1 MPTMGAV
8 RRIGAVS
15 HAVSR
20 TVGSPTIAAMSA
32 GIRRLLHDRG
42 PMGGSI
48 AAVVL
53 VVAWVSAW
61 RPQVD
66 ADAWWH
72 VAYGGVI
79 LDGGVIPATE
89 RFSWLADGSPV
100 FLHSWLWDVLIGAA
114 DRLAGPTGISI
125 LGLPFLALIVAMTWL
140 VVGTVAADVAPIP
153 RATLVL
159 VAMLAG
165 LAFWGSRGS
174 TLDVAFVLGTTLVIA
189 KYVYAGA
196 TRPMA
201 ALPVIGLLWA
211 NLHGSGVPA
220 FGVCLIAAFAAIPLA
235 RRLGEWPPRSL
246 RPVAVAGAAAIVATV
261 VNPYGLR
268 LWTYPL
274 DRGVASAFA
283 TEIVEW
289 RLARSRGTRAVG
301 LPAAPPGRSAPSV
314 GGVARRQRDP
324 FIILLAAA
332 WTFVALAV
340 ARFVPIAG
348 ALLVVSIAP
357 AAFAVRPVFDE
368 VAARPIDRRSVLIPT
383 VVLSA
388 MVLVI
393 GWSFIAPGAQSAAIA
408 HREPVAALE
417 TLRTADCPGRLLAS
431 YEWAGYVIRNADRE
445 VGAYGNSA
453 EASVVDQTAVE
464 LVQVDPRPWLDD
476 HQVEVVL
483 THSDGPLSRWLDEA
497 DDWRPSIRG
506 PAGHHPRSR
515 QQRGLRSGRLDRRGD
530 R

>member
-1 MPTMGAV
+1 
-8 RRIGAVS
+8 
-15 HAVSR
+15 
-20 TVGSPTIAAMSA
+20 MSA

-196 TRPMA
+196 TRSMA

-289 RLARSRGTRAVG
+289 RPPDLGAPELLVFRLL
-301 LPAAPPGRSAPSV
+301 LPAALLLLWRSRTAS
-314 GGVARRQRDP
+314 AHP

-417 TLRTADCPGRLLAS
+417 TLRTPDCPGRLLAS
-431 YEWAGYVIRNADRE
+431 YEWGGYVIRNADRE

-497 DDWRPSIRG
+497 DDW
-506 PAGHHPRSR
+506 
-515 QQRGLRSGRLDRRGD
+515 DRRYEDPQATIHVRASNAGCD
-530 R
+530 PVG